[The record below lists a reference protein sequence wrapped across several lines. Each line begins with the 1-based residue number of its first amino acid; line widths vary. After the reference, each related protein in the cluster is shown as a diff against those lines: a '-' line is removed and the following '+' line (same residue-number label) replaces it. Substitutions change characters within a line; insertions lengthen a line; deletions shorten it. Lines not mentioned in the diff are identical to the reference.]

1 MKGIRINMKKIKN
14 NLLSLRIILKELE
27 YKHVFAWITLI
38 FFVAILTPCITWLY
52 KLLIDYFSHENTSP
66 VNIILLVVIYV
77 IAQFLQESIENLQSN
92 FAVKLNYRLNNRI
105 NYVINKKLSVI
116 RAELYEDKAVF
127 DLISRVRENITF
139 ETINTFGN
147 VLALFMMIITTI
159 SYIGIIS
166 TINCYLPIIIT
177 CSLVPYCIL
186 FFFQQRKKYEQN
198 VELSNKRR
206 YVNYLNSVLTERE
219 NAKDIRTFESLDYI
233 KGKVQKEREKVYIVE
248 KRLAIKQ
255 LRENILVNI
264 FQYGIIGTTLFWGY
278 CKYRDGN
285 ITLGDI
291 MLIITALQGII
302 SSFSSIADNFMSMSD
317 FSFNLKDWKTFID
330 LEEEPLI
337 NIDLKSFDLQ
347 LENVSFV
354 YPGSEKKVL
363 NNINLHIKEGEKVA
377 IVGEN
382 GSGKT
387 TLLYLLLGI
396 YEPTTGVVKIGKE
409 NLQNV
414 LRDYRKKVSCLF
426 QDYIKYQMSIED
438 NVFLNRQI
446 SKKYINKFVEKNDFI
461 KNFPEMEKT
470 MLGKINDLG
479 IELSG
484 GQWQKLAISRALVK
498 PETKILIMDEP
509 VASLDPKSEND
520 LYENFDDICQKKS
533 LILISHRLGVTRLC
547 DKIIVMKEG
556 RIIEQGS
563 HNQLMAVKGEYY
575 KMFTAQQQFYK

>member
-92 FAVKLNYRLNNRI
+92 FALKLNYRLNNRI

-198 VELSNKRR
+198 VELSDKRR

>member
-1 MKGIRINMKKIKN
+1 MF
-14 NLLSLRIILKELE
+14 
-27 YKHVFAWITLI
+27 HTA
-38 FFVAILTPCITWLY
+38 
-52 KLLIDYFSHENTSP
+52 
-66 VNIILLVVIYV
+66 
-77 IAQFLQESIENLQSN
+77 
-92 FAVKLNYRLNNRI
+92 
-105 NYVINKKLSVI
+105 
-116 RAELYEDKAVF
+116 
-127 DLISRVRENITF
+127 
-139 ETINTFGN
+139 
-147 VLALFMMIITTI
+147 
-159 SYIGIIS
+159 
-166 TINCYLPIIIT
+166 
-177 CSLVPYCIL
+177 YC

-198 VELSNKRR
+198 VELSDKRR

-520 LYENFDDICQKKS
+520 LYINFDDICQKKS

>member
-1 MKGIRINMKKIKN
+1 MKKIKN

-198 VELSNKRR
+198 VELSDKRR

-533 LILISHRLGVTRLC
+533 LILISHRLGITRLC